1 MGDHNAPYNPECH
14 FLGPK
19 GEGLPV
25 AVIKTI
31 ELVGVS
37 GESWRDAANQA
48 LDEASRTIRGITG
61 MEVLSTSCNVVD
73 GVISEYLTSVRISF
87 RIER

>member
-1 MGDHNAPYNPECH
+1 M
-14 FLGPK
+14 
-19 GEGLPV
+19 

-37 GESWRDAANQA
+37 TESWRDAATQA
-48 LDEASRTIRGITG
+48 LQEASKTIRGIEG
-61 MEVLSTSCNVVD
+61 MDILETSCTVAD
-73 GVISEYLTSVRISF
+73 GAISEYLTYVRIRF